1 MPMRAKE
8 LTPAQIRALKHPG
21 GDRAVKVAVGGVSGL
36 HIQIWPSG
44 AKSWVLRTRYGIW
57 AETRLRDGTIQ
68 RGRKK
73 REIGL
78 GAYPDVLPGEAR
90 EKAREMRAK
99 LEAGVDPIAER
110 KERLEALQA
119 AQARSLTF
127 EQAFNRYADEKTKEF
142 STDRYRKQWRRAV
155 EQYAFPEIGKR
166 PVDAIDLHDVL
177 KVLEPIW
184 SDKTETASK
193 LRQKIEGA
201 LSWATVKGYRT
212 GDNPAR
218 WAGNLKMVLAA
229 PSKVSP
235 VTNYPALQLDDV
247 ARWWQA
253 LSEREGNGA
262 AALRFQAMTSTR
274 VGAVRLATW
283 DEIDLEKRLW
293 TIQPG
298 RDSSKIPATGK
309 AKSVPLTPAMIA
321 LLQSLPR
328 IEGCKYVFHALRGGA
343 LSDATI
349 GKAMRSLHDADLEA
363 GGKGFVDKQSGE
375 PAVPH
380 GLRATFRTWVS
391 ERTAFDGDLAEVALF
406 HTVGNATQRTY
417 DRSDMVEK
425 RRELMAAW
433 GAFLEG
439 REPAKVVKLEAVA

>member
-1 MPMRAKE
+1 MPKRAKE
-8 LTPAQIRALKHPG
+8 LTAAQIRALKHPG
-21 GDRAVKVAVGGVSGL
+21 GALPVKIAVGGVAGL
-36 HIQIWPSG
+36 LIQVCPSG
-44 AKSWVLRTRYGIW
+44 AKQWVLRVRYGEW
-57 AETRLRDGTIQ
+57 TETRLQSGKVN

-78 GAYPDVLPGEAR
+78 GPYPDILPGEAR

-119 AQARSLTF
+119 AQARNLTF
-127 EQAFNRYADEKTKEF
+127 EQAFEKYAAEKTKEF
-142 STDRYRKQWRRAV
+142 STDRYRQQWRRAV
-155 EQYAFPEIGKR
+155 EQYALPAIGKR

-201 LSWATVKGYRT
+201 LSWATVKGYRS

-218 WAGNLKMVLAA
+218 WAGNLKMVLAK

-235 VTNYPALQLDDV
+235 VTNYPAVQLDDV
-247 ARWWQA
+247 ARWWRA
-253 LSEREGNGA
+253 LGEREGSGA
-262 AALRFQAMTSTR
+262 AALRFQAMTATR

-283 DEIDLEKRLW
+283 DEIDLAKRLW

-298 RDSSKIPATGK
+298 RASSKIPASGE

-321 LLQSLPR
+321 LLQSQPR
-328 IEGCKYVFHALRGGA
+328 LEGCNYVFHALRGGA

-363 GGKGFVDKQSGE
+363 GGKGFLDKKTGE

-391 ERTAFDGDLAEVALF
+391 ERDSSERTIFDSDLAEVALF
-406 HTVGNATQRTY
+406 HTVGNATQRAY
-417 DRSDMVEK
+417 DRSDMVER
-425 RRELMAAW
+425 RRELMVAW
-433 GAFLEG
+433 HAFLEG
-439 REPAKVVKLEAVA
+439 KKESVA